1 MGGGSDFLHG
11 CEVRVLQ
18 DGRRLGWLT
27 RLLFDG
33 EGQRIGVLWIEEMK
47 PGTGVLAVSAKPLFI
62 GCPIRSDDGEWL
74 GVIRDL
80 ERVPGMADLGAR
92 IDGNGLS
99 DFEPPLLFQE
109 LIWCQ
114 SHWLLRMTPD
124 SRTRLTRMLPRP
136 GVGLAVARI
145 DDCLMHFAARV
156 SVETDDG
163 AQLVAQGEP
172 ITDTVIC
179 LAVRTGMLERLDA
192 KIGH

>member
-1 MGGGSDFLHG
+1 MGNLAVELLERAEAAQFLQGHFQIQRVARGGVGKQQADLFLVQG
-11 CEVRVLQ
+11 LGG
-18 DGRRLGWLT
+18 DGR
-27 RLLFDG
+27 DC
-33 EGQRIGVLWIEEMK
+33 
-47 PGTGVLAVSAKPLFI
+47 A
-62 GCPIRSDDGEWL
+62 DDGEAL
-74 GVIRDL
+74 GIGQR
-80 ERVPGMADLGAR
+80 A
-92 IDGNGLS
+92 
-99 DFEPPLLFQE
+99 DFE
-109 LIWCQ
+109 
-114 SHWLLRMTPD
+114 
-124 SRTRLTRMLPRP
+124 